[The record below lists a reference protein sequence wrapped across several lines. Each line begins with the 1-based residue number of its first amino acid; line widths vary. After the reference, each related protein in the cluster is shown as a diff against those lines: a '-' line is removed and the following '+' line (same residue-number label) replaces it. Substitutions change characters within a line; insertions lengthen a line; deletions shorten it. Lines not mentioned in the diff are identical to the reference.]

1 MPALVAGIGVFS
13 CCTSKDVNGRKPG
26 QEHHIQGLQMAR
38 PKIALIG
45 AGQIGGTLAHL
56 IGLKELGDVVLFD
69 IAEGIPQGKSLDLVE
84 SAPVEGFDAHMLG
97 TNSYDAIDGA
107 SVCIVTAG
115 VPRKPGMSRD
125 DLLGINLKVMEQVGA
140 GIKKYAPGAFVICI
154 TNPLDAMVW
163 ALQKACGL
171 PRPMVVG
178 MAGVLDSA
186 RLRYFLADEFNVS
199 VEDVSAFV
207 LGGHGD
213 SMVPLVRYSTV
224 AGIPL
229 PDLVKMK
236 WTSQARIDAVVQ
248 RTRDGGAEIV
258 NLLKSGSAFYA
269 PASSAIVMAESYLKD
284 KKRVLPCAAYLNGEY
299 GLKDL
304 YVGVPAVIG
313 AKGVERIVEIQL
325 NGNER
330 GMFEKSAEVVQSLV
344 DACKRIAPH
353 LGK

>member
-1 MPALVAGIGVFS
+1 
-13 CCTSKDVNGRKPG
+13 
-26 QEHHIQGLQMAR
+26 MAR

-69 IAEGIPQGKSLDLVE
+69 IAEGIPQGKALDLVE
-84 SAPVEGFDAHMLG
+84 SSPVDGFDSHMVG

-107 SVCIVTAG
+107 NVCIVTAG

-125 DLLGINLKVMEQVGA
+125 DLLGINLKVMEQVGS
-140 GIKKYAPGAFVICI
+140 GIKKYAPSAFVICI

-171 PRPMVVG
+171 PRAMVVG
-178 MAGVLDSA
+178 MAGVLDSS
-186 RLRYFLADEFNVS
+186 RFRYFLADEFNVS
-199 VEDVSAFV
+199 VKDVTAMT

-213 SMVPLVRYSTV
+213 DMVPMIRYSTV

-236 WTSQARIDAVVQ
+236 WTTQARLDAIVE
-248 RTRDGGAEIV
+248 RTRKGGGEIV
-258 NLLKSGSAFYA
+258 NLLKSGSAYYA
-269 PASSAIVMAESYLKD
+269 PAASAVAMAESYLRD
-284 KKRVLPCAAYLNGEY
+284 KKRVLPCAVWLNGEY
-299 GLKDL
+299 GVKDL

-313 AKGVERIVEIQL
+313 AKGIERIVEVQL
-325 NGNER
+325 NGAER
-330 GMFEKSAEVVQSLV
+330 SMFEKSVEAVQTLV
-344 DACKRIAPH
+344 DACKKIAPH
-353 LGK
+353 LEK